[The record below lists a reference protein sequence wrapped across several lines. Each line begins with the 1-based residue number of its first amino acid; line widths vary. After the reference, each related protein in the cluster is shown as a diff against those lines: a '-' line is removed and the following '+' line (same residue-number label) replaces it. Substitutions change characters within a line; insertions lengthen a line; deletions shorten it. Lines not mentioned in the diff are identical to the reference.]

1 MATIDDF
8 ISYAKGKEFDKNG
21 NVNNVGY
28 VQTVYPFAGQCVSLC
43 QGYMKYF
50 GCTVTAR
57 GNAVDWWRNYSSN
70 GLSAYFTKSSS
81 PSNGAI
87 VVTNADPT
95 YGHVGVYYN
104 GQMLQQNVNGNP
116 YAILDRIYGTP
127 YGYLIPN
134 FLGTAYKD
142 SDLKNEHA
150 YATLTVA
157 VKKRRDTP
165 TGLAVETLPVGK
177 KLEYTQKWVGNG
189 HRYISW
195 VEHQA
200 DGASYRYFVAV
211 SGSEVQGQDL
221 WATFEPY
228 EEKITLEEEH
238 GYAKYK
244 VDNVNI
250 RKASPTGDKVGL
262 VNSGDVIEYTKKYVG
277 NGHRYIV
284 YTKDGS
290 NYFVACSPS
299 EERSTE
305 WADFYATDPSETKK
319 DDGNTGDKGN
329 DNPSDTGDKTDYTKN
344 VKYYGIDVSE
354 HNGDI
359 DFTKYDFVILRSNWW
374 TTTDN
379 KFKEYADKLDELGIP
394 YGVYCYDY
402 CGDEET
408 ALEQAKYTHDL
419 IKDRNIKL
427 GVWMDMED
435 ADGWKKKNNY
445 LTKEHC
451 TMVCKVFCD
460 YFKEQ
465 GYYTGIYASSSWFS
479 TYIDNLG
486 YPKWIAN
493 WGTNDG
499 TIQGDFSSEAVI
511 HQYSSIDKE
520 TGTNIDKDVIY
531 IDMSEMTSS
540 PKKEDEKPKDD
551 PKDDGNTG
559 DNDGDKNDGETTNLF
574 KILLNLIIEL
584 LKRILG
590 KS

>member
-8 ISYAKGKEFDKNG
+8 ISYAKGKEFDNRG

-43 QGYMKYF
+43 QGFMKYF

-57 GNAVDWWRNYSSN
+57 GNAVDWWRNYNSN

-116 YAILDRIYGTP
+116 YAVLDRIYGTP

-134 FLGTAYKD
+134 FLGTAYNE
-142 SDLKNEHA
+142 SDLKDEHA
-150 YATLTVA
+150 YATLTVV

-165 TGLAVETLPVGK
+165 TGMVVETLPAGK
-177 KLEYTQKWVGNG
+177 KIEYTQKWVGNG
-189 HRYISW
+189 HRYISF

-200 DGASYRYFVAV
+200 DGASYRYFVAI

-228 EEKITLEEEH
+228 EDKITLEEEH
-238 GYAKYK
+238 GYAKFK

-250 RKASPTGDKVGL
+250 RKASPAGNKAGL
-262 VNSGDVIEYTKKYVG
+262 VNSGDVIEYSHKYVG

-284 YTKDGS
+284 YQKEGS

-305 WADFYATDPSETKK
+305 WCDFYSEDPSETKK
-319 DDGNTGDKGN
+319 DDGNPGT
-329 DNPSDTGDKTDYTKN
+329 DNPTDTDGKPDYTKN
-344 VKYYGIDVSE
+344 VKHYGIDISE
-354 HNGDI
+354 HNGNIACD
-359 DFTKYDFVILRSNWW
+359 DYSFVILRSNWW
-374 TTTDN
+374 TTTDK
-379 KFKEYADKLDELGIP
+379 KFEQHADKLDELGIP

-408 ALEQAKYTHDL
+408 ALEQAKYTHNL
-419 IKDRNIKL
+419 IKNRDIKL

-465 GYYTGIYASSSWFS
+465 GYYTGIYASSSWFGN
-479 TYIDNLG
+479 YISDLD

-499 TIQGDFSSEAVI
+499 TIQGDFSSEAVM
-511 HQYSSIDKE
+511 HQYTSIDKD
-520 TGTNIDKDVIY
+520 TGVNIDKDVLY
-531 IDMSEMTSS
+531 IDISEMASN
-540 PKKEDEKPKDD
+540 PKKEDEEKPKDD
-551 PKDDGNTG
+551 SPSNEKPESPDNKTTG
-559 DNDGDKNDGETTNLF
+559 LIQT
-574 KILLNLIIEL
+574 LLKLLIEL
-584 LKRILG
+584 FKRILG